1 MSGAGAR
8 QPAENPAE
16 PRRIAMDGQ
25 AYTCQQFLDYYGNDA
40 SHRWEDA
47 KLAADVTENLEEKK
61 AELSRVQHGSG
72 AAAWSRGGKHPTSMP
87 TDRTKQQKQET
98 REAQTARNL
107 LNRHAFHL

>member
-40 SHRWEDA
+40 CQRWEDA
-47 KLAADVTENLEEKK
+47 YDRDAPQLAVHAML
-61 AELSRVQHGSG
+61 LSSPRPSPCERQVVLS
-72 AAAWSRGGKHPTSMP
+72 
-87 TDRTKQQKQET
+87 
-98 REAQTARNL
+98 
-107 LNRHAFHL
+107 